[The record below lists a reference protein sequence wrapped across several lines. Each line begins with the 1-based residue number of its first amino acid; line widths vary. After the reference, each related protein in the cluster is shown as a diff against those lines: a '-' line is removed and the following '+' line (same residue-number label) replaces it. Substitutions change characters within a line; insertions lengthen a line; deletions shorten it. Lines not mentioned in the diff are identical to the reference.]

1 MAGIEQEDSSSRNDH
16 GMRRSLLYAFLEK
29 NASLLINIAST
40 IVLSRLLTPVETG
53 IFSVAA
59 AFINISQFL
68 RDFGVANYI
77 MQERNLTTQRL
88 RSAMGLSISMGI
100 VLFCLFFF
108 LSGPIAAFFDEPPL
122 KTVINVLSMNFLV
135 VAVAS
140 VGSARLSRNMNYRAV
155 SLINFASTVTF
166 SAVAITLAVLGYGAV
181 SIAWASVSGVAAIIL
196 GQLITMGSDAFILPS
211 LTGWSPLIRFGSFAS
226 GNGMLATLVQR
237 GPDILIGRLM
247 GFADA
252 GLFSRG
258 NSLVTLFE
266 NALLASVRSVVAN
279 GLAAIRR
286 QGCTLDAALL
296 ECYSNLSAVAWPFLS
311 LLGLLAHP
319 IILIMFGD
327 QWLASITPARWLCLA
342 ALFGTLTHIGAM
354 AFTSVGAMRTL
365 FFLQCANAALVAPA
379 VAIGCFI
386 SLDAVAMG
394 VAVSSAVAAGLS
406 LRQIRATFGVPM
418 TAIARAMT
426 KSAIVTAA
434 TSLPPVL
441 VLACWGFD
449 GAHLWPPALVA
460 TLGAVAAWAF
470 ALRTVGHPLW
480 GELLRLTPF
489 RRRQD

>member
-1 MAGIEQEDSSSRNDH
+1 LTGIEQEDSPSRKDN
-16 GMRRSLLYAFLEK
+16 GMRKSLLYAFLEK
-29 NASLLINIAST
+29 NASLLINIIST

-53 IFSVAA
+53 LFSVAA

-68 RDFGVANYI
+68 RDFGVSNYI
-77 MQERNLTTQRL
+77 MQESDLTPRRL
-88 RSAMGLSISMGI
+88 RSAMGLSASMGVI
-100 VLFCLFFF
+100 LFCLFFL
-108 LSGPIAAFFDEPPL
+108 LSGPIAVFFDEPPL
-122 KTVINVLSMNFLV
+122 KTVINVLSLNFLA

-140 VGSARLSRNMNYRAV
+140 VGTARLCRNMNYRAV
-155 SLINFASTVTF
+155 SLINFASTVAF

-181 SIAWASVSGVAAIIL
+181 SIAWASVSGVVAIIA
-196 GQLITMGSDAFILPS
+196 GQLVAMGSDAFISPS
-211 LTGWSPLIRFGSFAS
+211 LTGWSPLIRFGSFA
-226 GNGMLATLVQR
+226 GANGMLTTLVQR

-279 GLAAIRR
+279 GLAAVRR
-286 QGCTLDAALL
+286 RGCNLDVALL

-327 QWLASITPARWLCLA
+327 QWSASITPARWLCLA
-342 ALFGTLTHIGAM
+342 ALFGTLTHIGTM
-354 AFTSVGAMRTL
+354 ALTSAGAVRTL
-365 FFLQCANAALVAPA
+365 FFLQCVNAALTASA
-379 VAIGCFI
+379 VTVGCFI

-406 LRQIRATFGVPM
+406 LHRIKATFGVSM
-418 TAIARAMT
+418 SAILRAVT
-426 KSAIVTAA
+426 KSAVVTAA

-441 VLACWGFD
+441 VLAYWGFD
-449 GAHLWPPALVA
+449 DSRLWAPASVAALGGA
-460 TLGAVAAWAF
+460 AAWAI

-480 GELLRLTPF
+480 GELLRLMPS
-489 RRRQD
+489 RR